1 MTRFDIECNEIVEPR
16 CQIEKIILECNKNC
30 KIYFKKSRYFYK
42 YLYHQTVMTW

>member
-30 KIYFKKSRYFYK
+30 KILFFKNRDISISIYTTK
-42 YLYHQTVMTW
+42 Q